1 MVWLRG
7 VPGGKLS
14 QIFVT
19 DEGTVRS
26 KISQLQVESRAR
38 LHACFVFSAFP
49 ELQKKLT
56 KKGIAPSKRYCNASL
71 TMHLHRS
78 RVGIRLLCIDLNP
91 RVVNAMSTLLAI
103 SLPKFQ

>member
-1 MVWLRG
+1 VLRVWKKGGVVVVWLRG

-19 DEGTVRS
+19 DEGTVPS

-56 KKGIAPSKRYCNASL
+56 KKRNCSVKEVL
-71 TMHLHRS
+71 
-78 RVGIRLLCIDLNP
+78 
-91 RVVNAMSTLLAI
+91 
-103 SLPKFQ
+103 